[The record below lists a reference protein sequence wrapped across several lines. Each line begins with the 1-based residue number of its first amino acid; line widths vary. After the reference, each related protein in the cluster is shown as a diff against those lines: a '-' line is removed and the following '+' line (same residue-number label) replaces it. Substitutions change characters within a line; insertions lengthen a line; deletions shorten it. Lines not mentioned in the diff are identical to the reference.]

1 MTENDISKVV
11 VDAAL
16 KVHRALG
23 PGLLESVY
31 EVVLAHELRS
41 RGLRVQ
47 RQVSIPIRY
56 ENICFDEAFKA
67 DLVVEQKVI
76 VEIKSVE
83 LAKRVHKKQV
93 LTSLRLADMRLGLR
107 VNFGTELIRDGIT
120 RLVNG
125 LKDEPTSEP
134 PFAGS
139 APWREMNTAPLAPR
153 EQQTASTTVTRAM
166 D

>member
-1 MTENDISKVV
+1 MTENEIAKVV

-41 RGLRVQ
+41 RGLTVQ
-47 RQVSIPIRY
+47 RQLSVPIQY
-56 ENICFDEAFKA
+56 ENIHFDEGFRA

-83 LAKRVHKKQV
+83 MAKPVHKKQV
-93 LTSLRLADMRLGLR
+93 LTYLRLADMRLGLLI
-107 VNFGTELIRDGIT
+107 NFGAVLIRDGIT

-125 LKDEPTSEP
+125 LEE
-134 PFAGS
+134 
-139 APWREMNTAPLAPR
+139 
-153 EQQTASTTVTRAM
+153 
-166 D
+166 

>member
-1 MTENDISKVV
+1 MTENEIAKVV

-41 RGLRVQ
+41 RGLTVQ
-47 RQVSIPIRY
+47 RQLSVPIQYESIR
-56 ENICFDEAFKA
+56 FDEGFRA
-67 DLVVEQKVI
+67 DLVIEQKVI

-83 LAKRVHKKQV
+83 MAKPVHNKQV
-93 LTSLRLADMRLGLR
+93 LTYLRLADMRLGLLN
-107 VNFGTELIRDGIT
+107 NFGTALIRDGIT

-125 LKDEPTSEP
+125 LEE
-134 PFAGS
+134 
-139 APWREMNTAPLAPR
+139 
-153 EQQTASTTVTRAM
+153 
-166 D
+166 